1 MSGHEYNICM
11 LIKIGI
17 NMKDIA
23 TLVGRRPS
31 AITMARKRLHTKIL
45 GRSGNGND
53 FDEFIKSL

>member
-1 MSGHEYNICM
+1 M